1 MVEAGWLQR
10 GGCWFRSFV
19 MIVCLEDVLDGRAV
33 VPSLEELDGDGELRR
48 VFFPCVEEGVYLAH
62 AGVAPL
68 SGPAAAELARW
79 AARLARGFS
88 QVEYEREAARARQAA
103 ARLCGVEPSEVALLG
118 PTSAGLSL
126 VALGLDWRAG
136 DEVVINSQDY
146 PANVYVWRELARRG
160 VVVRELVPQRP
171 GRVDAEMLAAVLA
184 SGRVR
189 LVALASAHFL
199 SGRVLDV
206 EKVAL
211 LCRQAGALFCLDG
224 IQTLGAVRTPLDG
237 VDFCAADSHKWLLG
251 PVGAGIFV
259 VKKERQEM
267 LRPALVGAENVR
279 TRRYIASREIEWVEG
294 AARYEPGVLNL
305 PGIVAMRAS
314 MELLASWGMEAVE
327 ARLTA
332 LKRLAWERLSELGCE
347 FLGEA
352 PERERGAMLAF
363 RHRKVA
369 TPRLHAELAREGFV
383 TSLRWAPDG
392 TEWVR
397 ISPHVCIRF
406 EDVEN
411 FCACCRRLVVG

>member
-1 MVEAGWLQR
+1 MK
-10 GGCWFRSFV
+10 
-19 MIVCLEDVLDGRAV
+19 VCADDVLGGRTG
-33 VPSLEELDGDGELRR
+33 VPSLEELERDEAIRR
-48 VFFPCVEEGVYLAH
+48 ALFPCVEEGVYLAH

-79 AARLARGFS
+79 AGRLARGFN
-88 QVEYEREAARARQAA
+88 QEEYEREVARAREAA
-103 ARLCGVEPSEVALLG
+103 ALLCGVSPCEVALLG
-118 PTSAGLSL
+118 PTSLGLSL

-160 VVVRELVPQRP
+160 VVVRELVPQQP
-171 GRVDAEMLAAVLA
+171 GRVDAEVLAAVLA

-224 IQTLGAVRTPLDG
+224 IQTLGAVHTPLEG

-259 VKKERQEM
+259 VKKERQDM
-267 LRPALVGAENVR
+267 LRPALVGAENVQ
-279 TRRYIASREIEWVEG
+279 TRRFIVSQEIVWVEG
-294 AARYEPGVLNL
+294 AARYEPGVLNF

-314 MELLASWGMEAVE
+314 MELLLSWGVAAVE
-327 ARLTA
+327 TRLTA
-332 LKRLAWERLSELGCE
+332 LKRLALERLAELGCE

-352 PERERGAMLAF
+352 PERERGAILAF
-363 RHRKVA
+363 RHRNVPA
-369 TPRLHAELAREGFV
+369 WRLHAGLSKEGFV

-392 TEWVR
+392 SEWIR
-397 ISPHVCIRF
+397 ISPHVCVTWDEMER
-406 EDVEN
+406 
-411 FCACCRRLVVG
+411 FCACCRRLVEG